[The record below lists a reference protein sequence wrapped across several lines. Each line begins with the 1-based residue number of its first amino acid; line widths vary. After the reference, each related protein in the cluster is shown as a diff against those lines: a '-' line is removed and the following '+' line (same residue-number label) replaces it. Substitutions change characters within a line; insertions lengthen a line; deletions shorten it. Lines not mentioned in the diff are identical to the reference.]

1 MQGRLRPDFTSI
13 SLTTECAHCGQ
24 PLHIEIDRDLNYRV
38 AEAGARPIVA
48 APQVNFARLRDP
60 SIIDA
65 F

>member
-38 AEAGARPIVA
+38 AEAEAQPLVY
-48 APQVNFARLRDP
+48 APMVDFGKLDDP

>member
-1 MQGRLRPDFTSI
+1 VQGRLRPEFTSI
-13 SLTTECAHCGQ
+13 SLTTACAHCGW

-38 AEAGARPIVA
+38 TEAGAQPLVA
-48 APQVNFARLRDP
+48 GPLVNFARLRDP